1 MDEINVGEIVYATIT
16 VKDTEN
22 KERVLKKVVFS
33 RGWECNYPK
42 LDKENYKRFLTQ
54 NGLCTSKGV
63 VIECEVIGMN
73 ILARTGF
80 KNRAKGFTSAKQ
92 NEQIRDAVTGAYV

>member
-22 KERVLKKVVFS
+22 KERELKKVVFS

-63 VIECEVIGMN
+63 VIECEVIGIN
-73 ILARTGF
+73 IL
-80 KNRAKGFTSAKQ
+80 K
-92 NEQIRDAVTGAYV
+92 IWI

>member
-22 KERVLKKVVFS
+22 KERELKKVVFS

-42 LDKENYKRFLTQ
+42 LLKEKVQIQKESYKTIYYLQT
-54 NGLCTSKGV
+54 L
-63 VIECEVIGMN
+63 
-73 ILARTGF
+73 L
-80 KNRAKGFTSAKQ
+80 
-92 NEQIRDAVTGAYV
+92 YV